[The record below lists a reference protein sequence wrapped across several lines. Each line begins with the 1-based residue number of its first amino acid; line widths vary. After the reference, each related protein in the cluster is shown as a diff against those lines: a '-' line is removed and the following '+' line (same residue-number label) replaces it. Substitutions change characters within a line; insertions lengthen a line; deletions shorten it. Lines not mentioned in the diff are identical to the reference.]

1 MTPDQAA
8 PPQDFD
14 TLRARLVGGADNL
27 PKRLRQAAAYAVDHP
42 DEIAFG
48 SAASIAARAH
58 VQPSTLVRF
67 AQALGYGG
75 FSQLQRVF
83 RSRLRDRWPD
93 YPERLRAIAP
103 AAAGP
108 RDPAQFLTGFIDAA
122 ESSLAQLR
130 HSLPAQTL
138 TKAIGLLAGA
148 QTIYILGQRRAFPV
162 AVYIAYALSKLGI
175 KASLIDNVGSLG
187 AEQLHNAGP
196 QDGLLSI
203 SFAPYT
209 QTTVELTGAAAA
221 RGVPVAAITDS
232 AFSPLIP
239 HAAVWFEIIE
249 ADYAAFRSISASFC
263 LGMALAVGI
272 GEHRSAQPQRKR
284 RAKAAGSALTA

>member
-1 MTPDQAA
+1 MDPGQAP

-14 TLRARLVGGADNL
+14 ALRARLVAGADNL

-75 FSQLQRVF
+75 FSELQRVF

-93 YPERLRAIAP
+93 YPERMRAISP
-103 AAAGP
+103 AVAEADGP
-108 RDPAQFLTGFIDAA
+108 ARFLTGFIDAA

-130 HSLPAQTL
+130 RGLPPATL
-138 TKAIGLLAGA
+138 ESAIALLAGA
-148 QTIYILGQRRAFPV
+148 QTIYVLGQRRAFPM

-175 KASLIDNVGSLG
+175 KAILIDNVGSL
-187 AEQLHNAGP
+187 APEQMLNAGA
-196 QDGLLSI
+196 QDGVIAI

-209 QTTVELTGAAAA
+209 QTTVELTAAAKE
-221 RGVPVAAITDS
+221 RGVPVVAITDS
-232 AFSPLIP
+232 AFSPLAP
-239 HAAVWFEIIE
+239 HAAAVFEIVE
-249 ADYAAFRSISASFC
+249 ADYAAFRSISATFC

-272 GEHRSAQPQRKR
+272 GDRRSSARRRRK
-284 RAKAAGSALTA
+284 AKA